1 MSIELERRKLTGNA
15 TDLST
20 VAEDVRKR
28 SLELSAYF
36 TIPALDASHTTLTW
50 YSAMTL
56 ANRNRQ
62 FSSALSFANSLIEK
76 GTNPKFKET
85 VSDFTRFTLPTR
97 TNLGTGPKGEVHMRT

>member
-1 MSIELERRKLTGNA
+1 MTIELQRRSLTGGA

-20 VAEDVRKR
+20 FPEDIRKR

-36 TIPALDASHTTLTW
+36 TIPTMDPSHMTLTW

-62 FSSALSFANSLIEK
+62 FSSALSFANSLIER

-85 VSDFTRFTLPTR
+85 VSVFVTRVPRSVLT
-97 TNLGTGPKGEVHMRT
+97 